1 MSTALAKPSQ
11 FAFEPTDL
19 DGAYR
24 LAKVLFAGQ
33 LLPSS
38 IKSPE
43 AALTIIAAGREL
55 GLTAMQSIQGIYI
68 VDGKLSLATK
78 LRVALIWRSGACE
91 YFNMLKSDEKE
102 ATFETKRVGGS
113 APAKL
118 TYTMEDAQRAGLAK
132 KSNWV
137 TNPKPMLRWRCIGQ
151 LCDLVYPDIIGNMTA
166 EDDDEPTPV
175 TPAKSRSEALAD
187 SLSGMPPSV
196 AVNAVTATFEE
207 PIA

>member
-1 MSTALAKPSQ
+1 MSTALTKPNQ
-11 FAFEPTDL
+11 FAFEPNDL
-19 DGAYR
+19 DGAYK

-68 VDGKLSLATK
+68 VDGKLSLSTK
-78 LRVALIWRSGACE
+78 LRVALIWRSGVCE
-91 YFNMLKSDEKE
+91 YFNMLQSNEKE
-102 ATFETKRVGGS
+102 ATFETKRVGAS
-113 APAKL
+113 APMKL
-118 TYTMEDAQRAGLAK
+118 SYTIEDAVRAGLAK
-132 KSNWV
+132 KNNWV

-151 LCDLVYPDIIGNMTA
+151 LCDLAYPDVIGNMTA
-166 EDDDEPTPV
+166 EEGDEETIPSG
-175 TPAKSRSEALAD
+175 PAKSRSEILAD

-196 AVNAVTATFEE
+196 TVNAVIEE